1 MKKTILLGVALAG
14 VLALTA
20 CGDPVTTGTDSA
32 AATEAT
38 QHSHAFGQWSE
49 EKAAACT
56 QDGQKKRTCACG
68 EEETEVIAA
77 LGHQYGENDRCS
89 RCGAWNET
97 AWKAAMSGD
106 ILNNYT
112 NSMTVQVKQTDSD
125 GTVTN
130 SSQTA
135 VYKITADKIHL
146 DISIVPTNG
155 NPFGVE
161 QTIEGERLAQQKT
174 MYSEQFFGFADHYGK
189 FEYDQ
194 TKNIYELKEELDIT
208 VHSGSTPTILHY
220 TACQLTF
227 SEDGKLVKMT
237 CCYTMNQQVS
247 DTQSTTVETDGECIF
262 SDYGTTVVEDPT
274 PAMDEDVWRA
284 AFEAS
289 AFENVT
295 LRAEAEVQ
303 QTTASGL
310 WHTLQENTIKL
321 AGNKAHMHLV
331 MEYLSDEP
339 DTPLVDDELYTGD
352 QAADLKNEIV
362 APLAMFKE
370 NFAKFRYNS
379 EKQVYEL
386 QQDIEYSDE
395 VEEGT
400 VTACT
405 IGFDANGKL
414 SKITYTITS
423 TITMN
428 NNENSTVQSEGEYNF
443 YDYGTTVVTVK

>member
-20 CGDPVTTGTDSA
+20 CGDPVTTGTESA

-49 EKAAACT
+49 EKAATCT

-112 NSMTVQVKQTDSD
+112 NSMTAQVKQTDSD

-155 NPFGVE
+155 NPVSAE
-161 QTIEGERLAQQKT
+161 QTIEGERLTQQKT

-237 CCYTMNQQVS
+237 YCYTMNQQHS
-247 DTQSTTVETDGECIF
+247 DTQSSVVETDGECIF
-262 SDYGTTVVEDPT
+262 SDYGTTVV
-274 PAMDEDVWRA
+274 
-284 AFEAS
+284 
-289 AFENVT
+289 
-295 LRAEAEVQ
+295 
-303 QTTASGL
+303 
-310 WHTLQENTIKL
+310 
-321 AGNKAHMHLV
+321 
-331 MEYLSDEP
+331 
-339 DTPLVDDELYTGD
+339 
-352 QAADLKNEIV
+352 
-362 APLAMFKE
+362 
-370 NFAKFRYNS
+370 
-379 EKQVYEL
+379 
-386 QQDIEYSDE
+386 
-395 VEEGT
+395 
-400 VTACT
+400 
-405 IGFDANGKL
+405 
-414 SKITYTITS
+414 
-423 TITMN
+423 
-428 NNENSTVQSEGEYNF
+428 
-443 YDYGTTVVTVK
+443 TVK